1 MSISIDVEVDIADI
15 EKRFGTVNFNRAR
28 YAMANQMLDDMHK
41 HIPNRDGKLSAS
53 GHASRDGATLTWSTP
68 YARAQ
73 FYGMVGRAPGHRVRH
88 YTKSKVPEPGR
99 RWDLIGKM
107 RYMPRWQNTMK
118 KELGL

>member
-28 YAMANQMLDDMHK
+28 YAMANQMLTDMNELVPK
-41 HIPNRDGKLSAS
+41 DKGTLRAS

-73 FYGMVGRAPGHRVRH
+73 FYGMVGRAPGHRVRQ
-88 YTKSKVPEPGR
+88 YTTKGTMR
-99 RWDLIGKM
+99 RWDLIVKSRFMG
-107 RYMPRWQNTMK
+107 RWTETMK
-118 KELGL
+118 KGLQL